1 MEAYGRLC
9 IDTIVYLS
17 GKVSRH
23 NPVKTFLFLQP
34 KSAQVPDTA
43 TFYHYGISPWEIEVI
58 YDTLNRSFEVEE
70 KQLPPDDPQYVSMV
84 EIRFPAPYN
93 ETFFQQEFG
102 MDSWFKIKGVIK
114 DLKKRRGR
122 KGIKAFIR
130 FAGFGSNNNN
140 NNKIDIVFPLQSK
153 GDRQFEMGIEK
164 IEYLVDIVP
173 VQLQLIPKGAE
184 EIWYLYDEASSKW
197 SPSVAKT
204 SNINYLFKNN
214 EWKTK

>member
-9 IDTIVYLS
+9 GDAITHLL
-17 GKVSRH
+17 GKVSGYT
-23 NPVKTFLFLQP
+23 PVKTLLILQP

-70 KQLPPDDPQYVSMV
+70 NQLPPDDPQYVSMI
-84 EIRFPAPYN
+84 EIGFPVPYS
-93 ETFFQQEFG
+93 ETFFQQEFT

-114 DLKKRRGR
+114 DVKKRRGK
-122 KGIKAFIR
+122 KGIKVFIR
-130 FAGFGSNNNN
+130 FAGFGNNK
-140 NNKIDIVFPLQSK
+140 KIDIVFPLQSK

-164 IEYLVDIVP
+164 IEFLVEIVP
-173 VQLQLIPKGAE
+173 VQLQFIPTGAE
-184 EIWYLYDEASSKW
+184 EIWYLYDEVSYKW

-204 SNINYLFKNN
+204 SSINYLFNNN
-214 EWKTK
+214 EWRTK

>member
-1 MEAYGRLC
+1 M
-9 IDTIVYLS
+9 
-17 GKVSRH
+17 
-23 NPVKTFLFLQP
+23 
-34 KSAQVPDTA
+34 PDTA

-84 EIRFPAPYN
+84 EIRFPVPYN

-140 NNKIDIVFPLQSK
+140 KKIDIVFPLQSK